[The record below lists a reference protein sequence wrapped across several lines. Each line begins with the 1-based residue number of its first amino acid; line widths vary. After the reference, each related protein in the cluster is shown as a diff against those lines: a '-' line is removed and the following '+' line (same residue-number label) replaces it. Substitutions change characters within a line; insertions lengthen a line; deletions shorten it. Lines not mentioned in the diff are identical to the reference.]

1 MSPDPGPALADI
13 PTDLSSRVQ
22 AVLEEVRP
30 TLRADGGDIELVG
43 VDAERGRVEVRLKG
57 ACTHCAASIFTMTYA
72 VEARLKQAIPS
83 IQEVVAI

>member
-1 MSPDPGPALADI
+1 VAEI
-13 PTDLSSRVQ
+13 PTDLASRVR
-22 AVLEEVRP
+22 AVLDDVRP

-43 VDAERGRVEVRLKG
+43 VDAATGRVEVRLKG